1 MREIIA
7 GIFICLGVIVFVISV
22 FGVFRLRYILNK
34 IHSAALGDTLGLALI
49 VIGLIVLQT
58 EALQILKLF
67 FIVLFFWISAP
78 IATHMIAKLETLTNE
93 SYEERVKD
101 K

>member
-1 MREIIA
+1 MREILA

-22 FGVFRLRYILNK
+22 FGVFRLRYVLNK

-49 VIGLIVLQT
+49 VIGLVILQT
-58 EALQILKLF
+58 EVLQILKLF
-67 FIVLFFWISAP
+67 FIVIFFWISAP

>member
-1 MREIIA
+1 MRELIG
-7 GIFICLGVIVFVISV
+7 GIFICAGVIVFVISV
-22 FGVFRLRYILNK
+22 FGVFRLKYVLNK

-49 VIGLIVLQT
+49 IIGIMFLQQ
-58 EALQILKLF
+58 EILSIAKLGL
-67 FIVLFFWISAP
+67 IVLFFWISGP
-78 IATHMIAKLETLTNE
+78 IATHMIAKLEILTND